1 MSTEAKCNCQH
12 CSEHISFPTEMA
24 GQMTVCPHCGL
35 ETKLYVPA
43 FPQDVRAEIKRGVSP
58 LGIASLVLGIVAC
71 LFCWIP
77 FLGLFIIPISAIGFL
92 LAGAGIIMAGV
103 SKRTGFAFPISGLVV
118 CVLSVFIAFAMT
130 GVLATIIQQ
139 AVTQEKQTNKKAN
152 LRPALALQT
161 KLSNGQ
167 NHWWFSKET
176 YRLKFGAGQNLSRFS
191 SRVPVNL
198 VAWRATHIIIQIGRP
213 LNGTPLIPALCYRGH
228 DCDNWK
234 LLPKLCRTRTN
245 LPIDLLKQDECDI
258 LAEFRSRFSLHDWTV
273 AEVMA
278 YAQHHGAPTRLLD
291 WSRNPFVGFLESVP
305 AVSAKLKTPVTADRK
320 FADVVKSAQDAAVL
334 VLVY

>member
-139 AVTQEKQTNKKAN
+139 AVTQEKQTNKKSESAASTGAPN
-152 LRPALALQT
+152 QVE
-161 KLSNGQ
+161 Q
-167 NHWWFSKET
+167 WSK
-176 YRLKFGAGQNLSRFS
+176 S
-191 SRVPVNL
+191 L
-198 VAWRATHIIIQIGRP
+198 VVQQGDIQIKVWG
-213 LNGTPLIPALCYRGH
+213 GS
-228 DCDNWK
+228 
-234 LLPKLCRTRTN
+234 
-245 LPIDLLKQDECDI
+245 
-258 LAEFRSRFSLHDWTV
+258 EFEPV
-273 AEVMA
+273 
-278 YAQHHGAPTRLLD
+278 
-291 WSRNPFVGFLESVP
+291 FLESPGEPGGVACYTHHYP
-305 AVSAKLKTPVTADRK
+305 NWPPTQRHTSYTRSLLSRTR
-320 FADVVKSAQDAAVL
+320 L
-334 VLVY
+334 R